1 MEVGIPVADRYPAI
15 PECRG
20 QGINGVGG
28 TQLCPRGGQLTNVM
42 SSSLFDFEPRD
53 WRTDAGGRV
62 RFALVGVGWWTTEF
76 VLPAIETVDH
86 CVTTTVV
93 SSSTEKTDRVRAEYD
108 SVEHGLTYEEFA
120 DGEAVDEYDAVYVCT
135 PNATHL
141 EHVEAAAEHGKAVL
155 CEKPMEATVERAES
169 LVAACADVPLMIA
182 YRMHTEPAV
191 RRARALVRDGVI
203 GDPQLVHGENSQPLL
218 EMIDDPDQWR
228 LNPDLTGYGTSVMDL
243 GIYPL
248 NTARFILDADPVSV
262 QSTMAA
268 AHEAFDEVPDE
279 VATFSAVY
287 DDGTHAAFSSSQNAQ
302 DHTRLEIVGTE
313 GRIELEPAFHMETQ
327 LTVARGED
335 TVEFDTAGVDQMAE
349 EFEYFAQ
356 RVLADEP
363 LYADGQHGL
372 LDMKA
377 IRAVHEAA
385 DSGGTV
391 DVE

>member
-1 MEVGIPVADRYPAI
+1 MSS
-15 PECRG
+15 
-20 QGINGVGG
+20 
-28 TQLCPRGGQLTNVM
+28 GGQRPNVM
-42 SSSLFDFEPRD
+42 SSSLFDYEPRD
-53 WRTDAGGRV
+53 WRTGADGTL

-76 VLPAIETVDH
+76 VLPAIETVEH
-86 CVTTTVV
+86 CETTTVV
-93 SSSTEKTDRVRAEYD
+93 SSSTEKTDRVRGEYE
-108 SVEHGLTYEEFA
+108 SVEHGLTYDEFA
-120 DGEAVDEYDAVYVCT
+120 DGEAVDAYDAVYVCT

-141 EHVEAAAEHGKAVL
+141 EHVAAAARHDKAVL
-155 CEKPMEATVERAES
+155 CEKPMEATVERAER
-169 LVAACADVPLMIA
+169 LVEACEDVPLMVA

-191 RRARALVRDGVI
+191 RRARELVRDGAV

-218 EMIDDPDQWR
+218 AMIDDPDQWR

-248 NTARFILDADPVSV
+248 NTARFVLDADPVRV
-262 QSTMAA
+262 QSTMDSS
-268 AHEAFDEVPDE
+268 HEAFDEVPDE

-287 DDGTHAAFSSSQNAQ
+287 DDGTHAAVSSSQHAQ
-302 DHTRLEIVGTE
+302 DHTRLEVVGTE

-356 RVLADEP
+356 RVLAGEP
-363 LYADGQHGL
+363 VYADGEHGL

-377 IRAVHEAA
+377 VAAIHEAA
-385 DSGGTV
+385 DSGETV
-391 DVE
+391 DIS